1 MMLQMAQVMRLIHG
15 YGSAQMI
22 PQSNELAK
30 RSLMA
35 EVNFI
40 KVLNVLVQNMK
51 DAGTYTGGLENL
63 LGGIEDVHEKHIY
76 KLKRRCS
83 QGV

>member
-1 MMLQMAQVMRLIHG
+1 
-15 YGSAQMI
+15 MI